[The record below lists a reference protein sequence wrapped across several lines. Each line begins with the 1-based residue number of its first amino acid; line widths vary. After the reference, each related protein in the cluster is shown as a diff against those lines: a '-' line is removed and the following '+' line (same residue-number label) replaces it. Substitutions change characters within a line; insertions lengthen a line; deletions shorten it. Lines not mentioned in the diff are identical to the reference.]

1 MKMNLIKKLMLSSLC
16 IPCLL
21 VAQENQS
28 QLILQ
33 GKAPAGA
40 ERAYLMHY
48 DFETNDPKQD
58 SVKIV
63 DGQFKFETT
72 GAGVSYTGLSFD
84 HSFNSDKKESRNALW
99 FHWNPGTT
107 VVDASQG
114 KLKIVDGGPLTKQ
127 YLAYE
132 AKVDSLRET
141 FRTDEYR
148 AYSEK
153 IDALSKEIKKLQ
165 QERDAAFGS
174 WRTHYEKLMSEFIQS
189 NPSNTLSLVF
199 LESMADDENSQA
211 DQRALFE
218 GLNENIKNSARGKR
232 LYASLKSRSLIV
244 GAEALDFAHPDTEG
258 KMVKLSDYKGKYV
271 LLDFWASWCVPCR
284 KENPFVVKAY
294 DRFKTK
300 NFEII
305 AISLDDKKANWL
317 KAIKDDNLG
326 WVHLSDLKG
335 WQNEIAVMY
344 GVKGVPTNYVISPN
358 GKILAMDLRG
368 DELEKFL
375 EKTL

>member
-1 MKMNLIKKLMLSSLC
+1 MKMNLIKKMMFTSLF
-16 IPCLL
+16 IPGVLL
-21 VAQENQS
+21 AQENQS
-28 QLILQ
+28 QLVLK
-33 GKAPAGA
+33 GKAPVGS

-48 DFETNDPKQD
+48 DFETNEPKQD
-58 SVKIV
+58 SVKVV
-63 DGQFKFETT
+63 DGQFQFETT
-72 GAGVSYTGLSFD
+72 GAGVSYAGLSFD
-84 HSFNSDKKESRNALW
+84 RSFNNNKRAAKNELW

-114 KLKIVDGGPLTKQ
+114 KVKIIDGGPLTKD

-141 FRTDEYR
+141 FKTDEYR
-148 AYSEK
+148 AYNDK
-153 IDALSKEIKKLQ
+153 IETLSKEIKKLQ
-165 QERDAAFGS
+165 QERDAAYGT
-174 WRTHYEKLMSEFIQS
+174 WRAHYEKVMLDFIKS

-199 LESMADDENSQA
+199 LESIANDETSKV
-211 DQRALFE
+211 DERALFD
-218 GLNENIKNSARGKR
+218 GLNNDIKNSARGKR
-232 LYASLKSRSLIV
+232 LYSSLKSKSLIV
-244 GAEALDFAHPDTEG
+244 GADAFDFSHPDANG
-258 KMVKLSDYKGKYV
+258 KLVKLSDYKGKYV

-294 DRFKTK
+294 KRFKTK

-305 AISLDDKKANWL
+305 AISLDDKKDNWL
-317 KAIKDDNLG
+317 KAVKDDNLG
-326 WVHLSDLKG
+326 WIHLSDLKG

-344 GVKGVPTNYVISPN
+344 GVKGVPTNYVISPD